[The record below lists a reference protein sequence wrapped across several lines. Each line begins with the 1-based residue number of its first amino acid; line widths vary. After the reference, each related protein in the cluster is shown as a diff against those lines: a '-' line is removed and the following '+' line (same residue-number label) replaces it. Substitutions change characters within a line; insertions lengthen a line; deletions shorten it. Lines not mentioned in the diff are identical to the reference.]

1 MKIFEILRN
10 PIVKV
15 VGIAAVLYFGLFSN
29 KDNPESLGNRLSPDQ
44 IKKNLSEVQDKGR
57 FIVTNVQMAQTQP
70 GLMQN
75 SSGLA
80 NVSETQT
87 LIEEGEGEEKVG
99 CGDIAE
105 ISYSVYTGDGRQVRI
120 INSYILNIG
129 SMDDFLLEKHAI
141 NMRKKEI
148 KRIDVPKNFVSGDN
162 KLKELMR
169 FSDGAISYQVTLISI
184 MKNPNNKLIC
194 NYGEAK

>member
-29 KDNPESLGNRLSPDQ
+29 KENPESLGNRLSPDQ

-87 LIEEGEGEEKVG
+87 LIEEGEGEEKVE